1 MDEAWADLARASR
14 QALALLGYRIEA
26 SCLPGE
32 TSPCGGTFAGHA
44 AAHLGVLRA
53 IVDHQAAHLGPDYAI
68 FVDAVHGGALAE
80 FSEHKFCQLA
90 WEDDEPDDIAQSFDC
105 GEHGRTAPHG

>member
-26 SCLPGE
+26 RCLPGE
-32 TSPCGGTFAGHA
+32 TSPCGGTFAGHT

-53 IVDHQAAHLGPDYAI
+53 IADHQAAHLGPDYATFI
-68 FVDAVHGGALAE
+68 DAVREKALAE
-80 FSEHKFCQLA
+80 LNGHKFCQLG
-90 WEDDEPDDIAQSFDC
+90 SSTS
-105 GEHGRTAPHG
+105 G